1 MLFRR
6 LSYPCVT
13 AVTLAGAALGALTST
28 LIRPLLR
35 PGFEPPQST
44 LLGAGLALAGA
55 TVGCLIA
62 LRCCRAVPGLMD
74 RLRNVPLL
82 DKLVAVAGLLVG
94 LTVGVLASM
103 PLTAHAPMALPLR
116 VLITLVAA
124 MLGVAFGL
132 SARPQLSHAFPALA
146 KRVPLPERPSL
157 ARPKLLDASI
167 IIDGRIA
174 EICQAGFLEGPLLL
188 PEFVLR
194 ELHRTADSADE
205 IERALGRRALELLNR
220 LKALPRADLRVYDGH
235 VASREV
241 GEGVSMS
248 VVKLARQVG
257 AEVLT
262 NDSTVVEIA
271 RVHGVPVLALDEL
284 TGALRRSYHPGEE
297 LVVTIVAE
305 GKQAG
310 QGVAYVD
317 DRTMVVVEGA
327 AHLQGRSVPVVVART
342 LQTNSG
348 RTLFAV
354 LAMEEARAAAA
365 GGKS

>member
-13 AVTLAGAALGALTST
+13 AVTLAGAALGAVAGM
-28 LIRPLLR
+28 LLR
-35 PGFEPPQST
+35 SRWGHDLGPSQRTIAGVG
-44 LLGAGLALAGA
+44 LLVAG
-55 TVGCLIA
+55 TVVGYFISA
-62 LRCCRAVPGLMD
+62 FCCRALTNAMD
-74 RLRNVPLL
+74 RLRSVPLL

-103 PLTAHAPMALPLR
+103 PLTDHAPMALPLR

-124 MLGVAFGL
+124 VLGMAFAL
-132 SARPQLSHAFPALA
+132 SARPQLLHAFPALA